1 MSDEQ
6 RAGLALVLMVVI
18 LMLWSHFYKPAVPQ
32 KPPESNPPAA
42 TAVAPLAKNAPAPPV
57 KENTKSAA
65 GKKKAESAAAKAA
78 AIPIKQESAEKS
90 IVVESPLYRVELSN
104 RGGIVRSWKL
114 NKYLNNENPPKPL
127 DLVNSAAAL
136 QLKAWPL
143 SVHLE
148 DSKLEAEANS
158 GLYVVKAAK
167 LVVTPAGTK
176 PPAESLS
183 NLHAPANVEFEWS
196 DGHLQVEKELKF
208 AENYQVELHVS
219 ATLDGQPLP
228 VGIAW
233 RGGFGDQSVRNA
245 AALTQ
250 VFYNENGG
258 IKTLSY
264 KKLGV
269 KDHPEIPAQVSGYFD
284 AAGIEDQFF
293 AAAFLEDRPGITL
306 WDWTQQ
312 HSITEEGKTTQQP
325 VAEMAVGAQTPGPW
339 DTRLYVG
346 PKDLTELGKLN
357 PPLTGAVNYGFF
369 SFLSKG
375 LLWALN
381 WSYKYVPNYGW
392 DIVLLTIVI
401 NMALFPLKA
410 KGWRSMKQMQKV
422 MPKQKAI
429 QEKYKK
435 YSMRDP
441 RRRQMQ
447 EEMGALYKEHGV
459 NPLGGCLPQL
469 VQLPIWWAL
478 WRTLDS
484 SIEMRHAPWLGWIHD
499 LSAPDP
505 YYILPILMAIT
516 MYYMT
521 KMTPQTVT
529 DPAQQKMMTLMPLA
543 FALFF
548 FWYSSGLVL
557 YIFTSNLVNVAQQWY
572 LNRADPLPS
581 RSPYKNKAA
590 KA

>member
-18 LMLWSHFYKPAVPQ
+18 LMLWSHFYKPVIPQ
-32 KPPESNPPAA
+32 NPKESNPPAA
-42 TAVAPLAKNAPAPPV
+42 TAPQ
-57 KENTKSAA
+57 SAA
-65 GKKKAESAAAKAA
+65 NPSTTQGAPKSPGSEKKQPANPSAAPTPVMQA
-78 AIPIKQESAEKS
+78 SAEKT
-90 IVVESPLYRVELSN
+90 IVVESPLYRVELSS
-104 RGGIVRSWKL
+104 RGGVVRSWKL
-114 NKYLNNENPPKPL
+114 KKYLNNDSPPKPL
-127 DLVNSAAAL
+127 DLVNSAAAQ
-136 QLKAWPL
+136 QLNSWPL
-143 SVHLE
+143 SIHLE
-148 DSKLEAEANS
+148 DSKLEAEANQA
-158 GLYVVKAAK
+158 LYN
-167 LVVTPAGTK
+167 VT
-176 PPAESLS
+176 SS
-183 NLHAPANVEFEWS
+183 SDDLHAPAEVDFEWS
-196 DGHLQVEKELKF
+196 DGHLHVLKQLKF
-208 AENYQVELHVS
+208 STGYETRLSFS
-219 ATLDGQPLP
+219 AMLDGEPLP

-245 AALTQ
+245 AALTEI
-250 VFYNENGG
+250 FYNQNGSVELL
-258 IKTLSY
+258 TY

-269 KDHPEIPAQVSGYFD
+269 KVHPEIPAQIIGYFD

-293 AAAFLEDRPGITL
+293 AAAFLQDQPGITL

-312 HSITEEGKTTQQP
+312 HSVTVEGKTTQQP
-325 VAEMAVGAQTPGPW
+325 VAEMAVAPQTPGPW
-339 DTRLYVG
+339 RTRLYVG

-357 PPLTGAVNYGFF
+357 PPLTGIVQYGWM

-375 LLWALN
+375 LLQILK

-401 NMALFPLKA
+401 NMLLFPLKA
-410 KGWRSMKQMQKV
+410 KSWRSMKQMQKV
-422 MPKQKAI
+422 MPKHKAI

-435 YSMRDP
+435 YSLRDP
-441 RRRQMQ
+441 RRQEMQ
-447 EEMGALYKEHGV
+447 KEIGELYKEHGV

-478 WRTLDS
+478 WRTLDF

-505 YYILPILMAIT
+505 YYILPILMAVA
-516 MYYMT
+516 MYYTT

-529 DPAQQKMMTLMPLA
+529 DPAQQKMMTLMPVA

-557 YIFTSNLVNVAQQWY
+557 YIFTSSLVGVLQQWY

-581 RSPYKNKAA
+581 RSPFKNKPA

>member
-1 MSDEQ
+1 MQ
-6 RAGLALVLMVVI
+6 A
-18 LMLWSHFYKPAVPQ
+18 
-32 KPPESNPPAA
+32 
-42 TAVAPLAKNAPAPPV
+42 
-57 KENTKSAA
+57 
-65 GKKKAESAAAKAA
+65 
-78 AIPIKQESAEKS
+78 SAEKH
-90 IVVESPLYRVELSN
+90 IVVDSPLFRVELSN
-104 RGGIVRSWKL
+104 HGGVVRSWKL

-127 DLVNSAAAL
+127 DLVNAAAAQ
-136 QLKAWPL
+136 QLNGWPL
-143 SVHLE
+143 SIRLE
-148 DSKLEAEANS
+148 DSKLENEANHA
-158 GLYVVKAAK
+158 LYN
-167 LVVTPAGTK
+167 VT
-176 PPAESLS
+176 SSS
-183 NLHAPANVEFEWS
+183 NELHAPADVDFEWS
-196 DGHLQVEKELKF
+196 DGHLHVLKQLKF
-208 AENYQVELHVS
+208 TTGYEMQVSVS
-219 ATLDGQPLP
+219 AELDGQPLP

-245 AALTQ
+245 GALTE
-250 VFYNENGG
+250 VFYSENGS
-258 IKTLSY
+258 IQVLTY

-269 KDHPEIPAQVSGYFD
+269 KEHPEIPAQVSGYFD

-293 AAAFLEDRPGITL
+293 AAAFLQDRPGITL

-312 HSITEEGKTTQQP
+312 RSITEEGKTTQLP
-325 VAEMAVGAQTPGPW
+325 VAEMAAGPQTPGPW
-339 DTRLYVG
+339 KTRLYVG
-346 PKDLTELGKLN
+346 PKDLSELRKLN
-357 PPLTGAVNYGFF
+357 PPLTGTVQYGWF
-369 SFLSKG
+369 SSLSKG
-375 LLWALN
+375 LLWILK

-401 NMALFPLKA
+401 NMLLFPLKA
-410 KGWRSMKQMQKV
+410 KSWRSMKQMQKV

-478 WRTLDS
+478 WRTLDF

-505 YYILPILMAIT
+505 YYILPILMAVA
-516 MYYMT
+516 MYYTT

-557 YIFTSNLVNVAQQWY
+557 YIFTSSLVGVAQQWY

-581 RSPYKNKAA
+581 RSPYKNKPA

>member
-18 LMLWSHFYKPAVPQ
+18 LMLWSHFYKPVVPQ

-42 TAVAPLAKNAPAPPV
+42 TAPAPAAKNPPV
-57 KENTKSAA
+57 AKETEKSAA
-65 GKKKAESAAAKAA
+65 VKKQAESAAAKPAE
-78 AIPIKQESAEKS
+78 IPVKEASAEQR
-90 IVVESPLYRVELSN
+90 ITIESPLYRVELSN
-104 RGGIVRSWKL
+104 HGGVVRSWKL

-127 DLVNSAAAL
+127 DLVNAAAAQ
-136 QLKAWPL
+136 QLNGWPL
-143 SVHLE
+143 SIHLE

-158 GLYVVKAAK
+158 ALYTVKTAK
-167 LVVTPAGTK
+167 LAVTSGSAK
-176 PPAESLS
+176 PPTESLS
-183 NLHAPANVEFEWS
+183 NLQAPVNVEFEWS
-196 DGHLQVEKELKF
+196 NGHLDVTKTLDF
-208 AENYQVELHVS
+208 DTSYQMHLSVS
-219 ATLDGQPLP
+219 ATLDGQPLAA
-228 VGIAW
+228 GIAW
-233 RGGFGDQSVRNA
+233 RGGFGDQSARNA
-245 AALTQ
+245 AALTE
-250 VFYNENGG
+250 VFYNESGG
-258 IKTLSY
+258 IKVLTY

-293 AAAFLEDRPGITL
+293 AAAFLQDRPGMTL

-312 HSITEEGKTTQQP
+312 HSIKEEGKTTQQP
-325 VAEMAVGAQTPGPW
+325 VAEMAAGPQTPGPW
-339 DTRLYVG
+339 STRVYVG
-346 PKDLTELGKLN
+346 PKDLTELAKLN
-357 PPLTGAVNYGFF
+357 PPLTGTVNYGFF

-375 LLWALN
+375 LLWILK

-401 NMALFPLKA
+401 NMLLFPLKA

-435 YSMRDP
+435 YSLRDP

-478 WRTLDS
+478 WRTLDL

-505 YYILPILMAIT
+505 YYILPILMAVT

-548 FWYSSGLVL
+548 FWYSCGLVL
-557 YIFTSNLVNVAQQWY
+557 YIFTSNLVNMGQQWY

-581 RSPYKNKAA
+581 RSPYKNKPA

>member
-18 LMLWSHFYKPAVPQ
+18 LMLWSHFYKPVE
-32 KPPESNPPAA
+32 PPHPKESNPPAA
-42 TAVAPLAKNAPAPPV
+42 TAPAQQATSSSPANGAPNASASTKKQPANTPAAPV
-57 KENTKSAA
+57 MQA
-65 GKKKAESAAAKAA
+65 
-78 AIPIKQESAEKS
+78 SAEKH
-90 IVVESPLYRVELSN
+90 IVVDSPLFRVELSN
-104 RGGIVRSWKL
+104 HGGVVRSWKL

-127 DLVNSAAAL
+127 DLVNAAAAQ
-136 QLKAWPL
+136 QLNGWPL
-143 SVHLE
+143 SIRLE
-148 DSKLEAEANS
+148 DSKLENEANHA
-158 GLYVVKAAK
+158 LYN
-167 LVVTPAGTK
+167 VT
-176 PPAESLS
+176 SSS
-183 NLHAPANVEFEWS
+183 NELHAPADVDFEWS
-196 DGHLQVEKELKF
+196 DGHLHVLKQLKF
-208 AENYQVELHVS
+208 TTGYEMQVSVS
-219 ATLDGQPLP
+219 AELDGQPLP

-245 AALTQ
+245 GALTE
-250 VFYNENGG
+250 VFYSENGS
-258 IKTLSY
+258 IQVLTY

-269 KDHPEIPAQVSGYFD
+269 KEHPEIPAQVSGYFD

-293 AAAFLEDRPGITL
+293 AAAFLQDRPGITL

-312 HSITEEGKTTQQP
+312 RSITEEGKTTQLP
-325 VAEMAVGAQTPGPW
+325 VAEMAAGPQTPGPW
-339 DTRLYVG
+339 KTRLYVG
-346 PKDLTELGKLN
+346 PKDLSELRKLN
-357 PPLTGAVNYGFF
+357 PPLTGTVQYGWF
-369 SFLSKG
+369 SSLSKG
-375 LLWALN
+375 LLWILK

-401 NMALFPLKA
+401 NMLLFPLKA
-410 KGWRSMKQMQKV
+410 KSWRSMKQMQKV

-478 WRTLDS
+478 WRTLDF

-505 YYILPILMAIT
+505 YYILPILMAVA
-516 MYYMT
+516 MYYTT

-557 YIFTSNLVNVAQQWY
+557 YIFTSSLVGVAQQWY

-581 RSPYKNKAA
+581 RSPYKNKPA

>member
-18 LMLWSHFYKPAVPQ
+18 LMLWSHFYKPVVPQ
-32 KPPESNPPAA
+32 KPPESNPPTA
-42 TAVAPLAKNAPAPPV
+42 TASAPAAKIAPPANETKKSNAGKKQTEKAAAKPVETPV
-57 KENTKSAA
+57 KEA
-65 GKKKAESAAAKAA
+65 
-78 AIPIKQESAEKS
+78 SAEKT
-90 IVVESPLYRVELSN
+90 ITIESPLYRVELSN
-104 RGGIVRSWKL
+104 RGGVVRSWKL
-114 NKYLNNENPPKPL
+114 NKYLNNDNPPKPL
-127 DLVNSAAAL
+127 DLVNAAAAQ
-136 QLKAWPL
+136 QLNGWPL
-143 SVHLE
+143 SIHLE

-158 GLYVVKAAK
+158 ALYAVQSAKVVAA
-167 LVVTPAGTK
+167 TSGTANA
-176 PPAESLS
+176 PAESLS
-183 NLHAPANVEFEWS
+183 NLRAPVTVEFEWS
-196 DGHLQVEKELKF
+196 DGHLDVTKKLDF
-208 AENYQVELHVS
+208 DTSYQMHLSVS

-233 RGGFGDQSVRNA
+233 RGGFGDQSARNA
-245 AALTQ
+245 AAQTE

-258 IKTLSY
+258 IKVLTY

-293 AAAFLEDRPGITL
+293 EAAFLEDRPGITL

-312 HSITEEGKTTQQP
+312 HSIKEEGKTTQQP
-325 VAEMAVGAQTPGPW
+325 VAQMAAGPQAPGPW
-339 DTRLYVG
+339 NTRLYVG

-357 PPLTGAVNYGFF
+357 PPLTGTVNYGFF

-375 LLWALN
+375 LLWILK

-401 NMALFPLKA
+401 NMLLFPLKA

-469 VQLPIWWAL
+469 VQLPIWWEL
-478 WRTLDS
+478 WRTLDL

-548 FWYSSGLVL
+548 FWYSCGLVL
-557 YIFTSNLVNVAQQWY
+557 YIFTSNLVNMGQQWY

-581 RSPYKNKAA
+581 RSPYKNKPA

>member
-18 LMLWSHFYKPAVPQ
+18 LMLWSHFYKPVE
-32 KPPESNPPAA
+32 PPHPKKSNPPAA
-42 TAVAPLAKNAPAPPV
+42 TAPAQQATSSSPANGAPNASASTKKQPANTPAAPV
-57 KENTKSAA
+57 MQ
-65 GKKKAESAAAKAA
+65 G
-78 AIPIKQESAEKS
+78 SAEKH
-90 IVVESPLYRVELSN
+90 IVVDSPLFRVELSN
-104 RGGIVRSWKL
+104 HGGVVRSWKL

-127 DLVNSAAAL
+127 DLVNAAAAQ
-136 QLKAWPL
+136 QLNGWPL
-143 SVHLE
+143 SIRLE
-148 DSKLEAEANS
+148 DSKLENEANHA
-158 GLYVVKAAK
+158 LYN
-167 LVVTPAGTK
+167 VT
-176 PPAESLS
+176 SSS
-183 NLHAPANVEFEWS
+183 NELHAPADVDFEWS
-196 DGHLQVEKELKF
+196 DGHLHVLKQLKF
-208 AENYQVELHVS
+208 TTGYEMQVSVS
-219 ATLDGQPLP
+219 AELDGQPLP

-245 AALTQ
+245 GALTE
-250 VFYNENGG
+250 VFYSENGS
-258 IKTLSY
+258 IQVLTY

-269 KDHPEIPAQVSGYFD
+269 KEHPEIPAQVSGYFD

-293 AAAFLEDRPGITL
+293 AAAFLQDRPGITL

-312 HSITEEGKTTQQP
+312 RSITEEGKTTQLP
-325 VAEMAVGAQTPGPW
+325 VAEMAAGPQTPGPW
-339 DTRLYVG
+339 KTRLYVG
-346 PKDLTELGKLN
+346 PKDLSELRKLN
-357 PPLTGAVNYGFF
+357 PPLTGTVQYGWF
-369 SFLSKG
+369 SSLSKG
-375 LLWALN
+375 LLWILK

-401 NMALFPLKA
+401 NMLLFPLKA
-410 KGWRSMKQMQKV
+410 KSWRSMKQMQKV

-478 WRTLDS
+478 WRTLDF

-505 YYILPILMAIT
+505 YYILPILMAVA
-516 MYYMT
+516 MYYTT

-543 FALFF
+543 FAQFF

-557 YIFTSNLVNVAQQWY
+557 YIFTSSLVGVAQQWY

-581 RSPYKNKAA
+581 RSPYKNKPA